1 MATALHNLSEYD
13 SSKIPD
19 ASNMCFGIVVSE
31 WNSEITGALLDGC
44 VSTLEKHGTLPE
56 NIHVKTVPGS
66 FELIYGAHQMCLN
79 GGYDAVIILGSVIR
93 GETPHFDYICQGVT
107 YGIARLNAKSEIP
120 VVYGLL
126 TTDNE
131 QQAKERAGGS
141 LGNKGDE
148 CAVVAI
154 KMAKF

>member
-1 MATALHNLSEYD
+1 MATLAHHLSGEGFD
-13 SSKIPD
+13 QIPD

-31 WNSEITGALLDGC
+31 WNKEITGALLEGC
-44 VSTLEKHGTLPE
+44 VSTLEAHGALPE
-56 NIHVKTVPGS
+56 NIHVKSVPGS
-66 FELIYGAHQMCLN
+66 FELVYGASQLTHKD
-79 GGYDAVIILGSVIR
+79 YRAIIILGCVIR

-107 YGIARLNAKSEIP
+107 FGIAQLNATNPIP

-126 TTDNE
+126 TCDTLE
-131 QQAKERAGGS
+131 QAKARSGGAY
-141 LGNKGDE
+141 GNKGSE

>member
-1 MATALHNLSEYD
+1 
-13 SSKIPD
+13 
-19 ASNMCFGIVVSE
+19 
-31 WNSEITGALLDGC
+31 
-44 VSTLEKHGTLPE
+44 
-56 NIHVKTVPGS
+56 
-66 FELIYGAHQMCLN
+66 
-79 GGYDAVIILGSVIR
+79 
-93 GETPHFDYICQGVT
+93 VT

-126 TTDNE
+126 TTDTLE
-131 QQAKERAGGS
+131 QALDRAGGS

>member
-131 QQAKERAGGS
+131 QQAKERAGGK